1 MNDNIL
7 NDFVS
12 AVMSFFLVFVLF
24 RIGKRYRAEYEN
36 KTNDGKWLNSFAVVP
51 YGISVI
57 PFIMGIINLFLVLK
71 HLFNSL

>member
-7 NDFVS
+7 NDFFS

-24 RIGKRYRAEYEN
+24 RIGKRYRAEYE
-36 KTNDGKWLNSFAVVP
+36 KETNDGKWLNSFAVVP

>member
-1 MNDNIL
+1 M
-7 NDFVS
+7 
-12 AVMSFFLVFVLF
+12 
-24 RIGKRYRAEYEN
+24 KK